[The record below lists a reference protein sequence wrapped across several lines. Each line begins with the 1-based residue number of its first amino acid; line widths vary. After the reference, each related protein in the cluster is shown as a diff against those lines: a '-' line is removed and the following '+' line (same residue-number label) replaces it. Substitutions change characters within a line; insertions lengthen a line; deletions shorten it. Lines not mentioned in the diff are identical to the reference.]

1 MFKIGYLFEA
11 ILLKVYSK
19 FGNGR
24 SKSHSMG
31 ASSNPLILAHQPTNQ
46 PTNQPT
52 PVCAAFRQPNWQI
65 MNMYTAERGD
75 VLGCTTTKR
84 FPESDNNNKTMAIAS
99 SSFATCFTVCL
110 DPT

>member
-31 ASSNPLILAHQPTNQ
+31 ASSNLQILAHQ

-65 MNMYTAERGD
+65 LKMYTAERWD
-75 VLGCTTTKR
+75 VLGCTTIKR
-84 FPESDNNNKTMAIAS
+84 FPEAEGTTPRK
-99 SSFATCFTVCL
+99 L
-110 DPT
+110 

>member
-31 ASSNPLILAHQPTNQ
+31 ASSNPQILAHQPTNQ
-46 PTNQPT
+46 PLS
-52 PVCAAFRQPNWQI
+52 ALQPNWQI
-65 MNMYTAERGD
+65 LKMYTAERWD
-75 VLGCTTTKR
+75 VLGCTTIKR
-84 FPESDNNNKTMAIAS
+84 FPEAEGTTTRK
-99 SSFATCFTVCL
+99 L
-110 DPT
+110 

>member
-31 ASSNPLILAHQPTNQ
+31 ASSNPQILAHQPTNQ
-46 PTNQPT
+46 PTNPCLRCVPT
-52 PVCAAFRQPNWQI
+52 TQLANIENVHCREMGCIGLYNDQEI
-65 MNMYTAERGD
+65 SRG
-75 VLGCTTTKR
+75 
-84 FPESDNNNKTMAIAS
+84 
-99 SSFATCFTVCL
+99 
-110 DPT
+110 